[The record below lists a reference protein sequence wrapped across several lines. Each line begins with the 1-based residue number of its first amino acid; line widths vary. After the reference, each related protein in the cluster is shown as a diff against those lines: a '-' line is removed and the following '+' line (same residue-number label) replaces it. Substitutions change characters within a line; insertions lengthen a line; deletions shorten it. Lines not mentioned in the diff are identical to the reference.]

1 MENMRTE
8 MMTEVKT
15 ETDASSVIL
24 KEKQTPIEIALDID
38 ETGHTT
44 ARKLYAWLELDQTS
58 YARWVRMNITENPY
72 AEEGIEFSAL
82 MPKTSELGG
91 RPTIDYLLSASFA
104 KKLAMTSRSPKGE
117 ETRDYFI
124 KVEEALVKVATK
136 PMTDAELALWSA
148 QILVEQERK
157 MRELEDRQTGLEE
170 RQTEQECEIK
180 EINAQLATHPVGWY
194 TIAGYASKIGM
205 SMDVKTAGAL
215 GMKASRLSRSYGK
228 AIQKTPDPRF
238 GVVNV
243 YCPEVLEEVFS
254 EYC

>member
-1 MENMRTE
+1 
-8 MMTEVKT
+8 
-15 ETDASSVIL
+15 
-24 KEKQTPIEIALDID
+24 
-38 ETGHTT
+38 
-44 ARKLYAWLELDQTS
+44 
-58 YARWVRMNITENPY
+58 
-72 AEEGIEFSAL
+72 
-82 MPKTSELGG
+82 
-91 RPTIDYLLSASFA
+91 
-104 KKLAMTSRSPKGE
+104 
-117 ETRDYFI
+117 
-124 KVEEALVKVATK
+124 
-136 PMTDAELALWSA
+136 
-148 QILVEQERK
+148 
-157 MRELEDRQTGLEE
+157 MRELEDRQTGIED
-170 RQTEQECEIK
+170 RQTEQADEIK